1 MKEVYEGIVSF
12 LKNYQER
19 THVKGYV
26 LGISGGKDSTV
37 VAKLLVDSIGKENIL
52 GVLMPN
58 GKQADIED
66 SYTVCDFLDINY
78 TVVNIE
84 NAFDELI
91 HQIDVSKITTVEG
104 SEENIPVTKKALTNV
119 PPRIRMTILYTIAQ
133 SVGYRVAGTSNASEL
148 FIGWGTKWGDL
159 ASDINPISQLTCSE
173 VISLGDY
180 MGLLYDLIHKTPA
193 DGLTGKSDAR
203 EAAKDQVNLI
213 EKEIRQIK
221 SKIMN
226 LEDLSI
232 KSTESLVVGTD
243 FKADEWV
250 TQMFKLRDDLR
261 NAEICLEIA
270 QNIYNEYFTEL
281 PEVDCDK
288 KAE

>member
-66 SYTVCDFLDINY
+66 SYNKFNEILNATGTAVLKKRAEIIN
-78 TVVNIE
+78 
-84 NAFDELI
+84 A
-91 HQIDVSKITTVEG
+91 
-104 SEENIPVTKKALTNV
+104 
-119 PPRIRMTILYTIAQ
+119 
-133 SVGYRVAGTSNASEL
+133 
-148 FIGWGTKWGDL
+148 
-159 ASDINPISQLTCSE
+159 
-173 VISLGDY
+173 
-180 MGLLYDLIHKTPA
+180 
-193 DGLTGKSDAR
+193 DAR

>member
-1 MKEVYEGIVSF
+1 MNKFNEILSATGTAV
-12 LKNYQER
+12 LKKRAE
-19 THVKGYV
+19 
-26 LGISGGKDSTV
+26 I
-37 VAKLLVDSIGKENIL
+37 
-52 GVLMPN
+52 
-58 GKQADIED
+58 
-66 SYTVCDFLDINY
+66 IN
-78 TVVNIE
+78 
-84 NAFDELI
+84 A
-91 HQIDVSKITTVEG
+91 
-104 SEENIPVTKKALTNV
+104 
-119 PPRIRMTILYTIAQ
+119 
-133 SVGYRVAGTSNASEL
+133 
-148 FIGWGTKWGDL
+148 
-159 ASDINPISQLTCSE
+159 
-173 VISLGDY
+173 
-180 MGLLYDLIHKTPA
+180 
-193 DGLTGKSDAR
+193 DAR

-232 KSTESLVVGTD
+232 KSTVGTD

-281 PEVDCDK
+281 PEVSCDK

>member
-1 MKEVYEGIVSF
+1 MNKFNEILSATVTAV
-12 LKNYQER
+12 LKKRAE
-19 THVKGYV
+19 
-26 LGISGGKDSTV
+26 I
-37 VAKLLVDSIGKENIL
+37 
-52 GVLMPN
+52 
-58 GKQADIED
+58 
-66 SYTVCDFLDINY
+66 IN
-78 TVVNIE
+78 
-84 NAFDELI
+84 A
-91 HQIDVSKITTVEG
+91 
-104 SEENIPVTKKALTNV
+104 
-119 PPRIRMTILYTIAQ
+119 
-133 SVGYRVAGTSNASEL
+133 
-148 FIGWGTKWGDL
+148 
-159 ASDINPISQLTCSE
+159 
-173 VISLGDY
+173 
-180 MGLLYDLIHKTPA
+180 
-193 DGLTGKSDAR
+193 DAR

-226 LEDLSI
+226 LSI

-281 PEVDCDK
+281 PEVGRDK

>member
-1 MKEVYEGIVSF
+1 MNKFNEILSATGTAI
-12 LKNYQER
+12 LKKRAE
-19 THVKGYV
+19 
-26 LGISGGKDSTV
+26 I
-37 VAKLLVDSIGKENIL
+37 
-52 GVLMPN
+52 
-58 GKQADIED
+58 
-66 SYTVCDFLDINY
+66 IN
-78 TVVNIE
+78 
-84 NAFDELI
+84 A
-91 HQIDVSKITTVEG
+91 
-104 SEENIPVTKKALTNV
+104 
-119 PPRIRMTILYTIAQ
+119 
-133 SVGYRVAGTSNASEL
+133 
-148 FIGWGTKWGDL
+148 
-159 ASDINPISQLTCSE
+159 
-173 VISLGDY
+173 
-180 MGLLYDLIHKTPA
+180 
-193 DGLTGKSDAR
+193 DAR

-281 PEVDCDK
+281 PEVGCDK

>member
-1 MKEVYEGIVSF
+1 M
-12 LKNYQER
+12 R
-19 THVKGYV
+19 
-26 LGISGGKDSTV
+26 
-37 VAKLLVDSIGKENIL
+37 LLVVVD
-52 GVLMPN
+52 M
-58 GKQADIED
+58 QED
-66 SYTVCDFLDINY
+66 FIR
-78 TVVNIE
+78 
-84 NAFDELI
+84 
-91 HQIDVSKITTVEG
+91 G
-104 SEENIPVTKKALTNV
+104 ALTV
-119 PPRIRMTILYTIAQ
+119 PGAEEIISPIEKSVKEYITADDAVLFTRDTHYEHSDTRGFSYAMTREGRNLPILHC
-133 SVGYRVAGTSNASEL
+133 VCGTAVLKKRAEIINA
-148 FIGWGTKWGDL
+148 
-159 ASDINPISQLTCSE
+159 
-173 VISLGDY
+173 
-180 MGLLYDLIHKTPA
+180 
-193 DGLTGKSDAR
+193 DAR

-250 TQMFKLRDDLR
+250 TQMFELRDELR

-281 PEVDCDK
+281 PEVSCEK

>member
-1 MKEVYEGIVSF
+1 MLLELRYSRNV
-12 LKNYQER
+12 LK
-19 THVKGYV
+19 
-26 LGISGGKDSTV
+26 SSM
-37 VAKLLVDSIGKENIL
+37 
-52 GVLMPN
+52 LMP
-58 GKQADIED
+58 
-66 SYTVCDFLDINY
+66 
-78 TVVNIE
+78 
-84 NAFDELI
+84 
-91 HQIDVSKITTVEG
+91 
-104 SEENIPVTKKALTNV
+104 
-119 PPRIRMTILYTIAQ
+119 
-133 SVGYRVAGTSNASEL
+133 
-148 FIGWGTKWGDL
+148 
-159 ASDINPISQLTCSE
+159 
-173 VISLGDY
+173 
-180 MGLLYDLIHKTPA
+180 
-193 DGLTGKSDAR
+193 
-203 EAAKDQVNLI
+203 AKDQVNLI

-250 TQMFKLRDDLR
+250 TQMFKLRYDLR

>member
-1 MKEVYEGIVSF
+1 M
-12 LKNYQER
+12 R
-19 THVKGYV
+19 
-26 LGISGGKDSTV
+26 
-37 VAKLLVDSIGKENIL
+37 LLVVVDMQEDFVR
-52 GVLMPN
+52 GVLTVP
-58 GKQADIED
+58 GAEEIIPGIKARIED
-66 SYTVCDFLDINY
+66 YLIKDDI
-78 TVVNIE
+78 VVFTRDTHYSKSAPTKYLYKNSREKRAEII
-84 NAFDELI
+84 NA
-91 HQIDVSKITTVEG
+91 
-104 SEENIPVTKKALTNV
+104 
-119 PPRIRMTILYTIAQ
+119 
-133 SVGYRVAGTSNASEL
+133 
-148 FIGWGTKWGDL
+148 
-159 ASDINPISQLTCSE
+159 
-173 VISLGDY
+173 
-180 MGLLYDLIHKTPA
+180 
-193 DGLTGKSDAR
+193 DAR

-250 TQMFKLRDDLR
+250 TQMFKLRDELR

-281 PEVDCDK
+281 PEVSCEK